1 MPRFSNSEFKLLYP
15 ITGLFVFVASMIQ
28 IGEQELIKYKF
39 VPTVIMS
46 ANVLL
51 FVVTLLGLFALIN
64 ASKNPNPNVLVRTVM
79 MAMGFRL
86 LGVAVAVLLYMK
98 LAGAA
103 ISPRSVY
110 AGFALYPLYTW
121 LEIRLFLK
129 LNVKK

>member
-1 MPRFSNSEFKLLYP
+1 MARFNTSEFKLLYP
-15 ITGLFVFVASMIQ
+15 IIRLFIFVASIIQ
-28 IGEQELIKYKF
+28 IGEQTLIKYKF

-46 ANVLL
+46 ANLL
-51 FVVTLLGLFALIN
+51 LFALTLVGLLSLIS
-64 ASKNPNPNVLVRTVM
+64 AAKDPNPNVLVRTVM
-79 MAMGFRL
+79 AFMGFRL
-86 LGVAVAVLLYMK
+86 IGLAVIIVSYIKMS
-98 LAGAA
+98 GAA

>member
-15 ITGLFVFVASMIQ
+15 ITGLFVFVTCMVHL
-28 IGEQELIKYKF
+28 GEQALINYKF
-39 VPTVIMS
+39 VPTVINY
-46 ANVLL
+46 ANILL
-51 FVVTLLGLFALIN
+51 FVVTLVGLIALIN

-79 MAMGFRL
+79 VAMGLRL
-86 LGVAVAVLLYMK
+86 LGIAVAVLLYMK

>member
-79 MAMGFRL
+79 MAMGLRL
-86 LGVAVAVLLYMK
+86 LGIAVAVLLYMK

-110 AGFALYPLYTW
+110 AGLALYPLYTW

>member
-1 MPRFSNSEFKLLYP
+1 MFKYSKLTYP
-15 ITGLFVFVASMIQ
+15 IGYLFIIVSAAIEFGQ
-28 IGEQELIKYKF
+28 QKLISYKF
-39 VPTVIMS
+39 VPAVINY
-46 ANVLL
+46 ANILL
-51 FVVTLLGLFALIN
+51 FVVTLVGLIALIN

-79 MAMGFRL
+79 VAMGLRL
-86 LGVAVAVLLYMK
+86 LGIAVAVLLYMK

-110 AGFALYPLYTW
+110 ASFALYPLYTW

>member
-15 ITGLFVFVASMIQ
+15 ITGLFVFVASIIQ
-28 IGEQELIKYKF
+28 IGETSLIKYKF

-46 ANVLL
+46 ANLL
-51 FVVTLLGLFALIN
+51 LFALTFLGLLSLIS
-64 ASKNPNPNVLVRTVM
+64 AAKHPNPNVLVRTVM
-79 MAMGFRL
+79 AFMGFRL
-86 LGVAVAVLLYMK
+86 IGLAIILVSYIK
-98 LAGAA
+98 LVGAA

>member
-1 MPRFSNSEFKLLYP
+1 MARFNTSEFKLLYP
-15 ITGLFVFVASMIQ
+15 IIGLFIFVASIIQ
-28 IGEQELIKYKF
+28 IGEQALINYKF

-46 ANVLL
+46 ANLL
-51 FVVTLLGLFALIN
+51 LFALTLVGLLSLIS
-64 ASKNPNPNVLVRTVM
+64 AAKDPNPNVLVRTVV
-79 MAMGFRL
+79 AFMGFRL
-86 LGVAVAVLLYMK
+86 IGLAVIIVSYIKMS
-98 LAGAA
+98 GAA

>member
-79 MAMGFRL
+79 MAMGLRL
-86 LGVAVAVLLYMK
+86 LGIAVAVLLYMK

>member
-79 MAMGFRL
+79 MAMGLRL
-86 LGVAVAVLLYMK
+86 LGIAVAVLLYMK
-98 LAGAA
+98 LASAA

>member
-1 MPRFSNSEFKLLYP
+1 MFKYSKLTYP
-15 ITGLFVFVASMIQ
+15 IGLLFILVNAGIEFGQ
-28 IGEQELIKYKF
+28 KQLIAYKF
-39 VPTVIMS
+39 VPSVIAY
-46 ANVLL
+46 ANLLL

-79 MAMGFRL
+79 IAMGLRL
-86 LGVAVAVLLYMK
+86 LGIAVAVLMYMK

-110 AGFALYPLYTW
+110 AAFALYPLYTL

>member
-1 MPRFSNSEFKLLYP
+1 MFKYSKQLYP
-15 ITGLFVFVASMIQ
+15 IGLLFIFVNAGIEFSQ
-28 IGEQELIKYKF
+28 QQLIAYKF
-39 VPTVIMS
+39 VPSVIAY

-79 MAMGFRL
+79 AAMGLRL
-86 LGVAVAVLLYMK
+86 LGIAVAVLLYIK
-98 LAGAA
+98 LTGAA

>member
-1 MPRFSNSEFKLLYP
+1 MFKYSKQLYP
-15 ITGLFVFVASMIQ
+15 IGLLFIFVNAGIEFGQQQLLA
-28 IGEQELIKYKF
+28 YKF
-39 VPTVIMS
+39 VPTVIAY

-51 FVVTLLGLFALIN
+51 FIVTLLGLLALIN

-79 MAMGFRL
+79 VAMGLRL
-86 LGVAVAVLLYMK
+86 LGIAVAVLLYMK

>member
-1 MPRFSNSEFKLLYP
+1 MFKYSKLTYP
-15 ITGLFVFVASMIQ
+15 IGYLFIIVSAAIEFGQ
-28 IGEQELIKYKF
+28 QKLIAYKF
-39 VPTVIMS
+39 VPSVINY
-46 ANVLL
+46 ANILL
-51 FVVTLLGLFALIN
+51 FVVTLVGLIALIQ

-79 MAMGFRL
+79 VAMGLRL
-86 LGVAVAVLLYMK
+86 LGIAVAVLLYMK

-110 AGFALYPLYTW
+110 ASFALYPLYTW

>member
-1 MPRFSNSEFKLLYP
+1 MFKYSKLTYP
-15 ITGLFVFVASMIQ
+15 IGILFILVNAGIEFGQKQLLA
-28 IGEQELIKYKF
+28 YKF
-39 VPTVIMS
+39 VPSVIAY

-79 MAMGFRL
+79 AFMGFRL
-86 LGVAVAVLLYMK
+86 IGLAVILVSYIKMS
-98 LAGAA
+98 GAA

>member
-1 MPRFSNSEFKLLYP
+1 MFQKVKPLYP
-15 ITGLFVFVASMIQ
+15 IIGLFVFVNSVIQ

-46 ANVLL
+46 ANMLL
-51 FVVTLLGLFALIN
+51 FVVTLIGLIALVN

-79 MAMGFRL
+79 AGMGLRL
-86 LGVAVAVLLYMK
+86 MGIAIAVLLYIKMS
-98 LAGAA
+98 GAA

>member
-15 ITGLFVFVASMIQ
+15 IIGLFIFVASMIE
-28 IGEQELIKYKF
+28 IGEQALIKYKF

-46 ANVLL
+46 ANLLL
-51 FVVTLLGLFALIN
+51 FGLTLLGLLSLIS
-64 ASKNPNPNVLVRTVM
+64 AAKDPNPNVLVRTVM
-79 MAMGFRL
+79 AFMGFRL
-86 LGVAVAVLLYMK
+86 IGLAVIIVSYIK
-98 LAGAA
+98 ISGAA

>member
-1 MPRFSNSEFKLLYP
+1 MFKYSKQLYP
-15 ITGLFVFVASMIQ
+15 IGMLFIFVNAGI
-28 IGEQELIKYKF
+28 ELGQVQLLAYKF
-39 VPTVIMS
+39 VPSVIAY

-51 FVVTLLGLFALIN
+51 FVVTLLALLALIH
-64 ASKNPNPNVLVRTVM
+64 ASKNPNPNVLVRTIM
-79 MAMGFRL
+79 AAMGLRL
-86 LGVAVAVLLYMK
+86 LGIAIAVLLYMK

-110 AGFALYPLYTW
+110 AAFALYPLYTF

>member
-1 MPRFSNSEFKLLYP
+1 MFKYSKLTYP
-15 ITGLFVFVASMIQ
+15 IGFLFIIVSAAIEFGQ
-28 IGEQELIKYKF
+28 KQLIAYKF
-39 VPTVIMS
+39 VPSVIAY
-46 ANVLL
+46 ANILL
-51 FVVTLLGLFALIN
+51 FLVTLVGLIALIN

-79 MAMGFRL
+79 AAMGLRL
-86 LGVAVAVLLYMK
+86 LGVAVAVLLYIKMS
-98 LAGAA
+98 GAA

>member
-79 MAMGFRL
+79 MAMGLRL
-86 LGVAVAVLLYMK
+86 LGIAVAVLLYMK
-98 LAGAA
+98 LAGAS